1 MALFRSRTKTSTG
14 DPFLDTVISFTSTD
28 GVTYTSAT
36 AIRNSD
42 VFTAVQII
50 SQDIASSPIQ
60 LMVNGIAE
68 EENDLN
74 YLLNVKPNDL
84 MDAWHFKFAMAANM
98 LLNGNSYAHIIR
110 DKANTP
116 VRLDFIPV
124 SEVKSVDLEHENI
137 VYTHDLGEGKTKK
150 YPAEDILHFKMFT
163 TDGLMGESPLL
174 SLRNEL
180 AQQDAAKRTL
190 LANFRKGVNSSG
202 ILKVKKSGL
211 DKESKDSIRQK
222 FEESNSGE
230 GNALRTIIL
239 DDTMEYTPIEINTEI
254 LKLVNNNVYTTK
266 QIAKAF
272 GGIPL
277 DRMGIETVNTS
288 LETANLTYLQNTL
301 SHYFS
306 AISSELNIKLLEYP
320 LNRVQS
326 FKFSTDRLREVDP
339 TKKVENVSKLLQNS
353 ILTVNEARK
362 EYGKPPVE
370 GGDKLLV
377 SLNYADLTKLDEYQA
392 SKQNKN
398 APISSEGGENQ
409 S

>member
-1 MALFRSRTKTSTG
+1 MDA
-14 DPFLDTVISFTSTD
+14 VISFTSTE
-28 GVTYTSAT
+28 GVTYTSAM

-68 EENDLN
+68 EDNDLN

-84 MDAWHFKFAMAANM
+84 TDAWHFKFAMAANM

-110 DKANTP
+110 DKAKNP

-124 SEVKSVDLEHENI
+124 SEMKSVDLDHGKI
-137 VYTHDLGEGKTKK
+137 FYTHDLGQGKTKK
-150 YPAEDILHFKMFT
+150 YPAQDILHFKMFT

-180 AQQDAAKRTL
+180 AQQDAAKKTL
-190 LANFRKGVNSSG
+190 LASFRRGVNGSG
-202 ILKVKKSGL
+202 ILKVNKGNL
-211 DKESKDSIRQK
+211 DKESKDNIRQK
-222 FEESNSGE
+222 FEESSAGE
-230 GNALRTIIL
+230 SNAMRTIIL
-239 DDTMEYTPIEINTEI
+239 DNTMEYTPIEINTEV
-254 LKLVNNNVYTTK
+254 LKLINNNVYTTK

-306 AISSELNIKLLEYP
+306 ALSAELNIKLLEYP
-320 LNRVQS
+320 LNLSQS
-326 FKFSTDRLREVDP
+326 FKFNTDRLREVDP
-339 TKKVENVSKLLQNS
+339 IQKAENISKLIQNS
-353 ILTVNEARK
+353 ILTPNEGRK

-392 SKQNKN
+392 SKQNNN

>member
-124 SEVKSVDLEHENI
+124 SEVKSVDLEHGNI

-150 YPAEDILHFKMFT
+150 YPAKDILHFKMFT

-320 LNRVQS
+320 LNRAQS

>member
-1 MALFRSRTKTSTG
+1 MLFRSKSRNNSTG
-14 DPFLDTVISFTSTD
+14 DPFLDAVISFTSTD
-28 GVTYTSAT
+28 GITYTSAT
-36 AIRNSD
+36 AIKNSD

-68 EENDLN
+68 EDNDLQ

-84 MDAWHFKFAMAANM
+84 TDAWHFKFAMAANM

-110 DKANTP
+110 DKAKNP
-116 VRLDFIPV
+116 VRLDFIPP
-124 SEVKSVDLEHENI
+124 SEMKSVDVVHGEI
-137 VYTHDLGEGKTKK
+137 VYTHDLGEGKTKQ
-150 YPAEDILHFKMFT
+150 YPARDILHFKMFT
-163 TDGLMGESPLL
+163 TDGLMGTSPLA

-190 LANFRKGVNSSG
+190 LANFRRGVNSSG
-202 ILKVKKSGL
+202 ILKIKKGNL
-211 DKESKDSIRQK
+211 DKEAKDSIRQK

-230 GNALRTIIL
+230 ANALRTIIL
-239 DDTMEYTPIEINTEI
+239 DDTMEYTPIEVNTEI

-266 QIAKAF
+266 QISKAF

-306 AISSELNIKLLEYP
+306 ALSAELNIKLLKYP
-320 LNRVQS
+320 LNRAQS
-326 FKFSTDRLREVDP
+326 FKFNTDRLREVDP
-339 TKKVENVSKLLQNS
+339 TKKVENVSKLIQNS

-392 SKQNKN
+392 NKQNKN
-398 APISSEGGENQ
+398 APTSLEGGENQ